1 MLIAV
6 ASNLRR
12 SKRTAGK
19 QITDLDRRV
28 RRLQKNPAPRRLA
41 ARAVTSNN
49 LAQNAVTS
57 VELSPAVT
65 ATITS
70 AQATANGKN
79 KITYSTAVPGST
91 ANSVGD
97 IWWQYDASNIIIGQ
111 WTGLG
116 GTSWQANTIGNTVI
130 ANLDAGKITVGVLTG
145 RQVTCNETVTTAF
158 TSRTSI
164 AQLLA
169 NGSISA
175 NYTYVDSINDLDFYT
190 NITLNKLSDSGSIT
204 CEGTASGSLKTT
216 RILPG
221 FVTVVGG
228 TSNTTLYPAE
238 VVVVGG
244 GSQRTLT
251 STGIQNPSDARL
263 KENVAS
269 LSESLNF
276 TEIVNNLRPVEFN
289 YIKDENKEVRHGFI
303 AQEMFDV
310 YQRAAMQGGED
321 PQEKP
326 WSVCIENLIPVMV
339 GALQQSF
346 ARISDLEARLSA
358 LEN

>member
-41 ARAVTSNN
+41 ARAVTSAN

-65 ATITS
+65 ATITG

-79 KITYSTAVPGST
+79 KITYNTAEPGST
-91 ANSVGD
+91 ANTAGD

-145 RQVTCNETVTTAF
+145 RQVTCSETVTTMF
-158 TSRTSI
+158 TARTSI

-175 NYTYVDSINDLDFYT
+175 NYTYSDSINSLNFYT

-204 CEGTASGSLKTT
+204 CEGTASGSFKVT

-221 FVTVVGG
+221 FLSLVAGADSTV
-228 TSNTTLYPAE
+228 LQPAE
-238 VVVVGG
+238 VVVASSS
-244 GSQRTLT
+244 SQRTLT
-251 STGIQNPSDARL
+251 PTGVQNPSDARL
-263 KENVAS
+263 KENIVS
-269 LSESLNF
+269 LSESVDF
-276 TEIVNNLRPVEFN
+276 TEIINNLRPVEFN
-289 YIKDENKEVRHGFI
+289 FIKDEDKEVQHGFI
-303 AQEMFDV
+303 AQEVFDV
-310 YQRAAMQGGED
+310 YPRAAMQGGED

-326 WSVCIENLIPVMV
+326 WSVCIENLIPVLV
-339 GALQQSF
+339 GALRQSF
-346 ARISDLEARLSA
+346 ARIDDLEARLSA

>member
-41 ARAVTSNN
+41 ARTVTSNN

-57 VELSPAVT
+57 VELSPAVV
-65 ATITS
+65 ATITG
-70 AQATANGKN
+70 AQATADGKN
-79 KITYSTAVPGST
+79 KITYNTTEPGST
-91 ANSVGD
+91 ANTAGD
-97 IWWQYDASNIIIGQ
+97 IWWQYNPSNIIIGQ

-145 RQVTCNETVTTAF
+145 RQVTCSETVTTFF
-158 TSRTSI
+158 TSRTST

-175 NYTYVDSINDLDFYT
+175 NYTYADTFSSISYYT
-190 NITLNKLSDSGSIT
+190 NITLNKLTDQGSIV
-204 CEGTASGSLKTT
+204 CEGTADTNNPAQVNQT

-221 FVTVVGG
+221 YLAVQQLWNGVGRSM
-228 TSNTTLYPAE
+228 TP
-238 VVVVGG
+238 
-244 GSQRTLT
+244 
-251 STGIQNPSDARL
+251 TGEGPISDARL
-263 KENVAS
+263 KENVVS
-269 LSESLNF
+269 LSESLDF
-276 TEIVNNLRPVEFN
+276 AEIINNLRPVEFN
-289 YIKDENKEVRHGFI
+289 FIKDEDKEVQHGFI
-303 AQEMFDV
+303 AQEVFDV
-310 YQRAAMQGGED
+310 YPRAAMQGGED

-326 WSVCIENLIPVMV
+326 WSVYSSNLIPVLV

-346 ARISDLEARLSA
+346 ARIDDLEARLSA